1 MNPEQNAIN
10 LKYEISCL
18 VVMNWMKAI
27 LIKLGG
33 FLVHDDPQT
42 PTTLVMPP
50 RAAAPTTLVLRVKSH
65 RTSVFVTVPSTA
77 TVVAL
82 KELVQK
88 ALNAHQEAESERGLP
103 LPIEDSDDFI
113 LALRRPAGVNK
124 RPGFID
130 IPEDDTSISLLE
142 LDVKN
147 WDAVYIRWRVDG
159 VYRPVEVTLPSLLDP
174 TTEDDDVAEEQES
187 EAEAPT
193 RSKDKGK
200 GKA

>member
-1 MNPEQNAIN
+1 
-10 LKYEISCL
+10 
-18 VVMNWMKAI
+18 
-27 LIKLGG
+27 
-33 FLVHDDPQT
+33 
-42 PTTLVMPP
+42 MPP

>member
-1 MNPEQNAIN
+1 MTGTRTLMLARMIHKHRP
-10 LKYEISCL
+10 LLSCC
-18 VVMNWMKAI
+18 
-27 LIKLGG
+27 
-33 FLVHDDPQT
+33 
-42 PTTLVMPP
+42 
-50 RAAAPTTLVLRVKSH
+50 PTTLVLRVKSH

-113 LALRRPAGVNK
+113 LALRRRRK
-124 RPGFID
+124 
-130 IPEDDTSISLLE
+130 